1 MYSAVGAAMTT
12 EPVIIP
18 PANFTDA
25 DVVDWMEE
33 KLSSIKV
40 LGELNARRE
49 ELVDKLA
56 KLDAEIDECRIKS
69 AIQIQSE

>member
-1 MYSAVGAAMTT
+1 MTT

-18 PANFTDA
+18 PANFSDA
-25 DVVDWMEE
+25 DVVDWMKE

-49 ELVDKLA
+49 ELVDKLE
-56 KLDAEIDECRIKS
+56 KLDAEIDKYKIKS
-69 AIQIQSE
+69 AIQIQSK

>member
-1 MYSAVGAAMTT
+1 MTT
-12 EPVIIP
+12 EPTIIP

-25 DVVDWMEE
+25 DVVDWMKE

-40 LGELNARRE
+40 LSELNARRE

-56 KLDAEIDECRIKS
+56 KLDAEIDEYKIKS
-69 AIQIQSE
+69 AIQIQHE

>member
-1 MYSAVGAAMTT
+1 MTT

-25 DVVDWMEE
+25 DVVAWMKE
-33 KLSSIKV
+33 KLSSIRA
-40 LGELNARRE
+40 LSELNARRE

-56 KLDAEIDECRIKS
+56 KLDTEIAEYANKS
-69 AIQIQSE
+69 AIQAQRK

>member
-1 MYSAVGAAMTT
+1 MTT

-18 PANFTDA
+18 PANFSDA
-25 DVVDWMEE
+25 DVVDWMKE

-49 ELVDKLA
+49 ELVDKLE
-56 KLDAEIDECRIKS
+56 KLDAEIDKYKIKS
-69 AIQIQSE
+69 VFRYKVNDFYV